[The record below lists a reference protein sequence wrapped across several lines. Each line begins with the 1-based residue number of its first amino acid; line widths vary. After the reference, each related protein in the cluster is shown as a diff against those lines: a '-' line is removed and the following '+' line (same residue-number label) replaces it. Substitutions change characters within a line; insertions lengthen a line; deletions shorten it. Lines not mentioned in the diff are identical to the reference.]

1 MLIATKADKENKVI
15 SAEEGLKI
23 AQEHGF
29 SFYETSAMTGQNCS
43 EAFIQVAKNIK
54 D

>member
-1 MLIATKADKENKVI
+1 MLIATKCDKDNKVV
-15 SAEEGLKI
+15 SAEQGLKV

-29 SFYETSAMTGQNCS
+29 SFFETSAMTGQNVN
-43 EAFIQVAKNIK
+43 EAFMQISKNIK